1 MRSHARNPFVA
12 AVAFAAMA
20 AAGTATAQVPL
31 LYAGD
36 SFSGTLYTID
46 KANGATINTVPVT
59 IGGEQVASIKG
70 LAALESTGELYA
82 VVISA
87 GPADQPPVS
96 DFRLV
101 TIAPDTGVATEI
113 GVLGDR
119 FAGLAWGP
127 FLPTDGQPPWTETLF
142 GVTGDGATNPEQ
154 LFVIDHTTATTM
166 LLMNLGNGGDGE
178 AIAYNP
184 DDNMLYH
191 LSGEF
196 GSELV
201 FEKIDHF
208 SGTVTAVPLSGAPFV
223 NGNGLVYDAVAGQFL
238 FSALVGVP
246 NPQVGE
252 QPIRVELYSLSPTGV
267 AASLGPVSTHFGG
280 MAFSELIPVELQRF
294 TVE

>member
-12 AVAFAAMA
+12 AVAVAAVA
-20 AAGTATAQVPL
+20 AAGTATAQVPV

-101 TIAPDTGVATEI
+101 MVAPDTGVATEI

-142 GVTGDGATNPEQ
+142 GVTGDGADDPA
-154 LFVIDHTTATTM
+154 LRRVLADHTM
-166 LLMNLGNGGDGE
+166 
-178 AIAYNP
+178 I
-184 DDNMLYH
+184 YH

-196 GSELV
+196 GSDLV

-208 SGTVTAVPLSGAPFV
+208 SGTVTAIPLSGAPFV
-223 NGNGLVYDAVAGQFL
+223 NGNGLVYDAVAGRFL